1 VLKGRGGRPPKPVK
15 LRLVTGNAGHRPLSP
30 PGPDPGGVPV
40 RPPGLSGRAAELWDE
55 VLSFA
60 TWLTRA
66 DGYKLHAWCV
76 RQAQFEEDHSAWTA
90 SDRREHRSS
99 GGELGLDPASRQRLV
114 GLTPAQSPPKRE
126 GDEYFSA

>member
-1 VLKGRGGRPPKPVK
+1 MLKGPGGRTPKPVK
-15 LRLVTGNAGHRPLSP
+15 LRLLTGNAGHRPLPP

-40 RPPGLSGRAAELWDE
+40 RPPGLSGRAAELWAE

-66 DGYKLHAWCV
+66 DGYKLAAWCK
-76 RQAQFEEDHSAWTA
+76 RQAQFEADDSAWSA

-114 GLTPAQSPPKRE
+114 GLEPARPPAKRE
-126 GDEYFSA
+126 GEEYFD